1 MEIAQGVHLHVIKT
15 QKFKT
20 NHITFRFSGNRSP
33 KNLAA
38 RVLVGQMLAIANQ
51 TYPTAQ
57 AFREKLASLYGASLS
72 TKVSTK
78 GLVHMVDIDLSVIGD
93 QYALAGESL
102 LEEVLQFL
110 KAVLYRP
117 LVTVERYQYQTFD
130 IEKANLLT
138 YLEAD
143 HDDSFYHSNLEI
155 NKLFYVNP
163 ALRLS
168 KFADVDSVYHETSFT
183 AYQEFQRMLREDQ
196 IDIFVAGDVDEY
208 RLVQLFHK
216 FGLGDRAI
224 TLNYVCGQD
233 YSNITYER
241 LEKRETNQ
249 SVLQLAYHFPVSE
262 QLDQH
267 FAMIVFNGMLG
278 GFSHSKLFTLIREEE
293 GLAYHVG
300 SDFDPFTG
308 LLKVYAGIDKENR
321 DRTFQLVN
329 KIFNQLKMGRF
340 SSELVQQTKRML
352 ITNAK
357 LADDSPN
364 SLIELAYNDAHLKTY
379 ATTLDK
385 WIDNIR
391 QVSKEDLVKVAGQ
404 VKLQA
409 VYFLEGSD

>member
-20 NHITFRFSGNRSP
+20 TQITVRFSGKRSP

-51 TYPTAQ
+51 TYPTTQ

-72 TKVSTK
+72 TKLATK
-78 GLVHMVDIDLSVIGD
+78 GLVHMVDIDMSVIGD
-93 QYALAGESL
+93 QFALTGEKL
-102 LEEVLQFL
+102 LEEVIAFL
-110 KAVLYRP
+110 KSVLFHP
-117 LVTVERYQYQTFD
+117 LVTIERYQYQTFD
-130 IEKANLLT
+130 IEKANLLA

-155 NKLFYVNP
+155 NKLFYRDP
-163 ALRLS
+163 ALKMSR
-168 KFADVDSVYHETSFT
+168 FADVDSVYHETSFT

-208 RLVQLFHK
+208 RLVQLFHQ
-216 FGLGDRAI
+216 FSFVDRSVNL
-224 TLNYVCGQD
+224 TYSCGQD
-233 YSNITYER
+233 YSNITQNR
-241 LEKRETNQ
+241 LERRDSNQ
-249 SVLQLAYHFPVSE
+249 SVLQLAYHFPIFE
-262 QLDQH
+262 QLEQH

-278 GFSHSKLFTLIREEE
+278 GFSHSKLFTVIRETE

-321 DRTFQLVN
+321 DKTFQLIN

-340 SSELVQQTKRML
+340 SSELIQQTKRML

-357 LADDSPN
+357 LADDSPS
-364 SLIELAYNDAHLKTY
+364 SLIDLAYNQAYMKDY
-379 ATTLDK
+379 AVTLDQ
-385 WIDNIR
+385 WIAHVG
-391 QVSKEDLVKVAGQ
+391 QVTKEDIVTVAGK

-409 VYFLEGSD
+409 VYFLEGGD